1 MSAART
7 SQHQRQAPVLV
18 LRSSLLCLLGVA
30 SLFAALWALAAP
42 ARGELTARGDLL
54 ARFAGG
60 IAPDALPRQGDA
72 PIAVSVRSA
81 VRTFSGD
88 VPPALQTITIALN
101 SAGRLD
107 TRGLPQCRQAEIET
121 ATSSQAMSICGAA
134 LLGSGS
140 YSADLAFPEQA
151 VFASRGRVLAFNA
164 VVGGRPAILAHVFGS
179 EPALTSRVILFH
191 IHRGPGTFGTVLTGA
206 MPAEANGY
214 GSVTSIA
221 LRLFRK
227 YVYRDAHRSYISAG
241 CPAPAGFTS
250 AVFPFAK
257 VVMSFTGGRV
267 LASTLTRTCKVR

>member
-7 SQHQRQAPVLV
+7 SRHQRRRPALV
-18 LRSSLLCLLGVA
+18 PRSSLLCQLGILGLL
-30 SLFAALWALAAP
+30 AALGFLAAP

-54 ARFAGG
+54 ARFTGG

-72 PIAVSVRSA
+72 PIAVSVQSA

-107 TRGLPQCRQAEIET
+107 TRGLPRCRQAEIET
-121 ATSSQAMSICGAA
+121 ASSAQALSICRAA

-140 YSADLAFPEQA
+140 YSADLAFPEQV

-179 EPALTSRVILFH
+179 EPALTSRVIVFR
-191 IHRGPGTFGTVLTGA
+191 IHRGQGTFGTVLSGT
-206 MPAEANGY
+206 MPEEANGY

-221 LRLFRK
+221 LRLFRN
-227 YVYRDAHRSYISAG
+227 YVYRGERHSYISAG

-257 VVMSFTGGRV
+257 VAMSFAGGRL
-267 LASTLTRTCKVR
+267 LASTLTRTCRVR